1 MASSRTEDEVR
12 AEYAE
17 KMGPELG
24 ELQYLLWHD
33 VTTLHLQWSEF
44 RELFATK
51 PSRIQLINETAPRF
65 FGRPEAHLWNDV
77 FLHLCRLTDH
87 PGGPS
92 QERVTVLRYKPLV
105 MGLPIQAAVH
115 AAVDSAVSATLFAR
129 DWRNRLIAHRDFLHA
144 QDPAATPLE
153 PASRASVEVALK
165 AIHDL
170 MQILEGYFCDA
181 GVAYEVTTSAHGGA
195 WDLLYHLDG
204 GLEAIRSLE
213 AKGTRWHPKYL

>member
-1 MASSRTEDEVR
+1 LASSRTEDEVR

-51 PSRIQLINETAPRF
+51 PSRIQLMNETAPRF
-65 FGRPEAHLWNDV
+65 FGRLEARLWNDV
-77 FLHLCRLTDH
+77 FLHLCRLPDH
-87 PGGPS
+87 PGGPG

-115 AAVDSAVSATLFAR
+115 AAVDSAVSATLCAGLAQSPHRPPGFPAR
-129 DWRNRLIAHRDFLHA
+129 TGPRRHTAGARE
-144 QDPAATPLE
+144 QDKRGSGPESHPRPNADTGGVLLR
-153 PASRASVEVALK
+153 RAGCVRG
-165 AIHDL
+165 HD
-170 MQILEGYFCDA
+170 
-181 GVAYEVTTSAHGGA
+181 
-195 WDLLYHLDG
+195 
-204 GLEAIRSLE
+204 
-213 AKGTRWHPKYL
+213 